1 MRKKRILSVLLGAA
15 LLMGAVPAYAE
26 EPETVAPVSTSEDEE
41 SEGEEG
47 ADAAPVMELSVK
59 ELCQI
64 CDTAEGQEIL
74 ELGEMPGLKA
84 ETRASIEQVI
94 SQITD
99 KQYDVSFLLLDL
111 QTGQGYS
118 KNPEEVYFG
127 ASSIKGPY
135 VAALAERVVDAG
147 EASLTDQLERDSA
160 EFNDG
165 SGTIKDDPA
174 GTTYTLEEVM
184 TRTIVYSDNMGYD
197 ILREEYGADFFGKWL
212 NGGSVETSYAG
223 KQWPSYDARTLT
235 KMWVSIYEYFQSG
248 RGISEEVKGM
258 FDHSEGSV
266 ITQALGDTYTVYA
279 KPGYTGTSSNQA
291 WHDAAL
297 VMSGDHPYLMT
308 IMTNIPWSSQDDTY
322 GDLLAELAGYLDQ
335 AHTEVFPVPTEEP
348 EEAEPVSVSQVPQE
362 TEEEAGKVPV
372 FVWIILVL
380 ILGGGGFL
388 GYRVWTIRKEREL
401 QRQQWEAARRR
412 RRNRQ

>member
-47 ADAAPVMELSVK
+47 ADAAPVMEQSVK

-147 EASLTDQLERDSA
+147 EASLPDQLERDSA

-372 FVWIILVL
+372 FVWVILVL

>member
-372 FVWIILVL
+372 FVWVILVL